1 MMVEPQKLPEPW
13 SWLLGE
19 QQPLS
24 SSSHLDGSGS
34 PRLVLDATLK
44 PPLAALPTGQ
54 TPLPTASFPFVFGAG
69 KSQAVHLPIDARPHR
84 DANDFLITV
93 LLPDGQ
99 VEVQQINVIPRPAQ
113 KRPEKADERKPG
125 HVAETW
131 IDWQVWAFQ
140 ELGQLPEKPGVFDA
154 LTRTAT
160 VRRTWDAASQV
171 WFRDGS
177 QEARTALIVRLG
189 KEQPIHRALAAVSR
203 HPRRILQRY
212 RDNTPIARIQEIDTA
227 CIRDY
232 ARRPGT
238 TTAEKAGS
246 RQSILAVRRREQR
259 DTMENRVACWVMER
273 LSLRAS
279 AFCSENSG
287 FQDDPKVEL
296 VSRFG
301 KNACDWRASEFLH
314 DVANLP
320 QVITQPNYPL
330 QFEARYQIV
339 WKTYQRLLKEKR
351 EIDDAWAWQRVLWGE
366 TGRQLLGCCLGQ
378 CFKARAVSTPFYR
391 TESRNGC
398 WTEAP
403 VAPGPFRT
411 THGDCLVFDSRDL
424 DGASGRLHTRWL
436 EHPPFRGAELIGASG
451 CDEILLWP
459 QLNRALLV
467 WHFYHASL
475 SQLDGGV
482 RGVLGRCG
490 SALETLSSDL
500 RRFSQSN
507 LRLSG
512 LLLVADLGRVVAKEA
527 RGNSPAVAL
536 EDGPRLPDGGAVNAF
551 CVPPDVDAWPKFAA
565 DFRGGFDLVLEEF
578 LK

>member
-1 MMVEPQKLPEPW
+1 MVEPQKLPEPW

-24 SSSHLDGSGS
+24 SPVPLDGSGS
-34 PRLVLDATLK
+34 PRLVLDASLK
-44 PPLAALPTGQ
+44 PPLVALPTGQ
-54 TPLPTASFPFVFGAG
+54 APLPTASFPFIFGG
-69 KSQAVHLPIDARPHR
+69 GQSQAVHLPSDARPHR
-84 DANDFLITV
+84 DANDFHITV
-93 LLPDGQ
+93 LLSDCAF
-99 VEVQQINVIPRPAQ
+99 EVQQMHVIARPAE
-113 KRPEKADERKPG
+113 KRPENVDERKPG
-125 HVAETW
+125 HVADAW

-140 ELGQLPEKPGVFDA
+140 ELGQLPEEPDELDA

-177 QEARTALIVRLG
+177 QEARMALIVRLG
-189 KEQPIHRALAAVSR
+189 KEQPMHRAFAAVSR

-212 RDNTPIARIQEIDTA
+212 RENTPISRIQEIDPA

-232 ARRPGT
+232 ARRPGI

-246 RQSILAVRRREQR
+246 RQRLMAVRRREQR

-287 FQDDPKVEL
+287 FQNDEKVEL

-301 KNACDWRASEFLH
+301 RNARGWRASEWLKE
-314 DVANLP
+314 VASIR
-320 QVITQPNYPL
+320 QVVTQPNYPL
-330 QFEARYQIV
+330 QFEARYQVV

-366 TGRQLLGCCLGQ
+366 TGRQLLSCCLRQ
-378 CFKARAVSTPFYR
+378 SFKERAVSTPFYR

-398 WTEAP
+398 WTESP
-403 VAPGPFRT
+403 VAPGPFQT
-411 THGDCLVFDSRDL
+411 SHGECLIFDCRDL
-424 DGASGRLHTRWL
+424 DCSSGRLRTRWL
-436 EHPPFRGAELIGASG
+436 EAPPFRGAEYLGASG
-451 CDEILLWP
+451 CDQILWWP

-475 SQLDGGV
+475 AQLDGGL
-482 RGVLGRCG
+482 RGVLNRCG
-490 SALETLSSDL
+490 KALEILSSDL
-500 RRFSQSN
+500 RRFAQSN
-507 LRLSG
+507 VRLSG
-512 LLLVADLGRVVAKEA
+512 LLLVADFGRVVAKEA

-536 EDGPRLPDGGAVNAF
+536 EDGPRFTNGGAVNAL
-551 CVPPDVDAWPKFAA
+551 CVPPDVDVWPKFAA

>member
-1 MMVEPQKLPEPW
+1 MVEPQKLPEPW

-24 SSSHLDGSGS
+24 SSFQLDGSGS
-34 PRLVLDATLK
+34 PRLAIDSTSK
-44 PPLAALPTGQ
+44 TPLVVLPTGQ
-54 TPLPTASFPFVFGAG
+54 APLPTASFPFIFGAG
-69 KSQAVHLPIDARPHR
+69 KSQAFHLPSDARPHR
-84 DANDFLITV
+84 EANDFQTTV
-93 LLPDGQ
+93 LLSDSAFA
-99 VEVQQINVIPRPAQ
+99 VQQANAVSRPAE
-113 KRPEKADERKPG
+113 KRPEHGDERKPG
-125 HVAETW
+125 HIADAW

-140 ELGQLPEKPGVFDA
+140 ELGHLPDEPDEFDA
-154 LTRTAT
+154 MTRAAT

-177 QEARTALIVRLG
+177 QEARTALIVRLC
-189 KEQPIHRALAAVSR
+189 KEQLIHRALAAVSR

-212 RDNTPIARIQEIDTA
+212 RENTPISRIQEIDPA

-232 ARRPGT
+232 ARRPGI

-246 RQSILAVRRREQR
+246 RQSLLAVRRREQR
-259 DTMENRVACWVMER
+259 DTLENRVACWVMER

-287 FQDDPKVEL
+287 FQKDGKVGL
-296 VSRFG
+296 VKRFG
-301 KNACDWRASEFLH
+301 KNACEWRASEWLH
-314 DVANLP
+314 DVASLR

-330 QFEARYQIV
+330 QFETRYQIV

-366 TGRQLLGCCLGQ
+366 TGRQLLGCCLRQ
-378 CFKARAVSTPFYR
+378 CFKPKAVSTPFYR

-403 VAPGPFRT
+403 VAPGPFHTR
-411 THGDCLVFDSRDL
+411 HGECLIFDCRDL
-424 DGASGRLHTRWL
+424 DGASGLLRTHWL
-436 EHPPFRGAELIGASG
+436 ERPAFRGAEYVGASG
-451 CDEILLWP
+451 CDQILLWP

-475 SQLDGGV
+475 SHLDGGL
-482 RGVLGRCG
+482 RGVLARCG
-490 SALETLSSDL
+490 KALETLSSDL
-500 RRFSQSN
+500 RRFAQSN
-507 LRLSG
+507 VRLSG

-536 EDGPRLPDGGAVNAF
+536 EDGPRLANGGAVNAL

-565 DFRGGFDLVLEEF
+565 DFRGGFDLIVEEF